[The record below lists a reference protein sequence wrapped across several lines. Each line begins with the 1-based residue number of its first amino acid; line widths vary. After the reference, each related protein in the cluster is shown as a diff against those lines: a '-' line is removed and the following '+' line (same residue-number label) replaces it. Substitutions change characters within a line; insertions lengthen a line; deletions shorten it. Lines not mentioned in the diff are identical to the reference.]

1 MKRKQKVKIFSA
13 EYIRS
18 GIVTLPHEYM
28 KQIGVEVGD
37 MMKFEV
43 HEGYIKIKNANHIVD
58 NFRINEGNIDEDSDI
73 K

>member
-1 MKRKQKVKIFSA
+1 MKRKQKVQIFSI
-13 EYIRS
+13 EYKRS

-28 KQIGVEVGD
+28 KRINVEVGD

-43 HEGYIKIKNANHIVD
+43 HEGFIKIKNANHIVD
-58 NFRINEGNIDEDSDI
+58 DFRTNEGNIDENSDI